1 MHSQADMRLSQSP
14 TQSGRLRRGKL
25 QLIFLKAP
33 LLLLLYIPACLS
45 LRSVVTRRG
54 VLPVTFYPHF
64 TLHNSPASLID

>member
-14 TQSGRLRRGKL
+14 TQSGRFRRGKL
-25 QLIFLKAP
+25 QLIFIKAP
-33 LLLLLYIPACLS
+33 LLLLYIPACLS

-54 VLPVTFYPHF
+54 VLPVTFYPHS